1 MDFDDNDLDD
11 ILNDFDGEDSN
22 DFENYDDE
30 EVDSFGGNLSD
41 EEDILS
47 DFSDNNNQSNPP
59 RPPVDKKRAL
69 IIGGIGL
76 FLVLAVFI
84 VAGFIKSAKEKKAT
98 LEESQVYEETQQ
110 EISSQSSVV
119 ETPIQQPV
127 QQPIQQL
134 VQQPVQADVDWTVIE
149 ADKTI
154 NLDSEVT
161 AVFTVTGI
169 KHLAKQ
175 TGVETAVKSVAT
187 GSISGL
193 SGTYDIELPYSLAR
207 FVTVGN
213 TLKLKYKIGQIN
225 GQSVV
230 SDLKVE

>member
-47 DFSDNNNQSNPP
+47 DFSDNSNQDTPP
-59 RPPVDKKRAL
+59 RSPVDKKRAL

-98 LEESQVYEETQQ
+98 SEESQVYKETQQ
-110 EISSQSSVV
+110 EISSQPSVV
-119 ETPIQQPV
+119 ETTMQQPV
-127 QQPIQQL
+127 QQPIQQ
-134 VQQPVQADVDWTVIE
+134 PIQADGDWTVIE

-169 KHLAKQ
+169 RHLAKQ
-175 TGVETAVKSVAT
+175 TGVETAVKSIAT

-213 TLKLKYKIGQIN
+213 TLKLKYKIDQID

-230 SDLKVE
+230 SDLKIE

>member
-11 ILNDFDGEDSN
+11 ILNDFDNEDSN

-47 DFSDNNNQSNPP
+47 DFSDNNSQDTPP

-84 VAGFIKSAKEKKAT
+84 IAGFIKSAKEKKAT
-98 LEESQVYEETQQ
+98 SEESQVYEETQQ
-110 EISSQSSVV
+110 EISSQPNIA
-119 ETPIQQPV
+119 ETPVQQPV
-127 QQPIQQL
+127 QQPVL
-134 VQQPVQADVDWTVIE
+134 QPIQADGDWTVIE

-169 KHLAKQ
+169 RHLAKQ
-175 TGVETAVKSVAT
+175 TGVEVAVKSIAT

-230 SDLKVE
+230 SDLKIE

>member
-1 MDFDDNDLDD
+1 MDFDDSDLDD
-11 ILNDFDGEDSN
+11 ILNDFDGEDDSG
-22 DFENYDDE
+22 FENYNEE

-47 DFSDNNNQSNPP
+47 DFSDNSNQDTPP

-76 FLVLAVFI
+76 FLVLTVFI
-84 VAGFIKSAKEKKAT
+84 VAGFIKSAKEKKVT
-98 LEESQVYEETQQ
+98 LEESQVYEETQP
-110 EISSQSSVV
+110 ELSSQPSIV
-119 ETPIQQPV
+119 ETSVQQPV
-127 QQPIQQL
+127 QQPIQQ
-134 VQQPVQADVDWTVIE
+134 PIQADGDWTVIE

-169 KHLAKQ
+169 RHLAKQ
-175 TGVETAVKSVAT
+175 TGVETAVKSIAT

-207 FVTVGN
+207 FVTVGT

-230 SDLKVE
+230 SDLKIE

>member
-11 ILNDFDGEDSN
+11 ILNNFDGEDDSG
-22 DFENYDDE
+22 FENYDEE
-30 EVDSFGGNLSD
+30 EVDSFGGNISD

-47 DFSDNNNQSNPP
+47 DFSNSNNQDTPP

-98 LEESQVYEETQQ
+98 VEESQVYEENQQ
-110 EISSQSSVV
+110 EISSQPSVV
-119 ETPIQQPV
+119 ETTIQQPV
-127 QQPIQQL
+127 QQPIQQPIQ
-134 VQQPVQADVDWTVIE
+134 VDGDWTVIE

-169 KHLAKQ
+169 RHLAKQ

-193 SGTYDIELPYSLAR
+193 SGTYDVELPYSLAR

>member
-11 ILNDFDGEDSN
+11 ILNNFDGEDDSS
-22 DFENYDDE
+22 FENYDEE

-47 DFSDNNNQSNPP
+47 DFGDNNNQDNPP

-76 FLVLAVFI
+76 FLVLTVFI
-84 VAGFIKSAKEKKAT
+84 VAGFIKSSKEKKAT
-98 LEESQVYEETQQ
+98 SEESQVYEETQQ
-110 EISSQSSVV
+110 EISSQPSVV
-119 ETPIQQPV
+119 ETPVQQPV
-127 QQPIQQL
+127 QQPIQQPMQL
-134 VQQPVQADVDWTVIE
+134 DGDWTVIE

-169 KHLAKQ
+169 RHLAKQ
-175 TGVETAVKSVAT
+175 TGVEIAVKSIAT

-207 FVTVGN
+207 FVTVGT
-213 TLKLKYKIGQIN
+213 TLKLKYKIGQID
-225 GQSVV
+225 GKSVV
-230 SDLKVE
+230 SDLKIE

>member
-11 ILNDFDGEDSN
+11 ILNDFDDGDSN

-30 EVDSFGGNLSD
+30 EVDSFGGNISD

-47 DFSDNNNQSNPP
+47 DFSDNSNQDTPP

-84 VAGFIKSAKEKKAT
+84 IAGFIKSAKEKKAT

-110 EISSQSSVV
+110 EMSSQPNIA
-119 ETPIQQPV
+119 ETPVQQPV
-127 QQPIQQL
+127 QQS
-134 VQQPVQADVDWTVIE
+134 VQQPIQVDGDWTVIE

-169 KHLAKQ
+169 RHLAKQ
-175 TGVETAVKSVAT
+175 TGVEVAVKSIAT

-213 TLKLKYKIGQIN
+213 TLKLKYKIGQID

-230 SDLKVE
+230 SDLKIE